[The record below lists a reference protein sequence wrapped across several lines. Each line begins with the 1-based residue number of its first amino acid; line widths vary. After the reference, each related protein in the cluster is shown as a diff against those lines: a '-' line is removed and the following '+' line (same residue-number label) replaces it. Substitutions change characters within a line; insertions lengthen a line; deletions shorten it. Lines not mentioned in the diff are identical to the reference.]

1 MNKRQYTFLGLMTI
15 LLYLSF
21 KILEFEYSKYT
32 ISQYTSK
39 QMVVIKDIKSYLDTA
54 NDTIEYIQ
62 TKAFKNKILKEDW
75 KKMKWEDVIVL
86 TTEKLYNKFSWKI
99 IVPQLEKK
107 EDIKEENIVKSM
119 TNFQKWVYLLL
130 KRDLR

>member
-62 TKAFKNKILKEDW
+62 TKAFKNKILKED
-75 KKMKWEDVIVL
+75 
-86 TTEKLYNKFSWKI
+86 
-99 IVPQLEKK
+99 
-107 EDIKEENIVKSM
+107 
-119 TNFQKWVYLLL
+119 
-130 KRDLR
+130 